1 MAGLTPMHNRRVLAA
16 GFSLIELLITVLVIV
31 LLTSVVSLN
40 VGDGG
45 RRAKQED
52 LARHFANVMAYAQAE
67 AEMSGVD
74 HGLYLQQG
82 GRGERRYEAHWLRRY
97 DQGWAEPRGSADAL
111 APITLDEGIELW
123 LSLADDPDVEILA
136 RDAELRPSPQIVF
149 FASGEVT
156 EGELDWV
163 LRNTGDVLVRIRW
176 NLFGET
182 ELLPEGREPDDR
194 QD

>member
-1 MAGLTPMHNRRVLAA
+1 MHNRRVLAA

-97 DQGWAEPRGSADAL
+97 DQG
-111 APITLDEGIELW
+111 
-123 LSLADDPDVEILA
+123 
-136 RDAELRPSPQIVF
+136 
-149 FASGEVT
+149 
-156 EGELDWV
+156 
-163 LRNTGDVLVRIRW
+163 
-176 NLFGET
+176 
-182 ELLPEGREPDDR
+182 
-194 QD
+194 

>member
-1 MAGLTPMHNRRVLAA
+1 MHNKRVLAG

-82 GRGERRYEAHWLRRY
+82 GGE
-97 DQGWAEPRGSADAL
+97 SDATKPTGCAVMIRAGL
-111 APITLDEGIELW
+111 NPGAVPMRWRPLLLMRI
-123 LSLADDPDVEILA
+123 LS
-136 RDAELRPSPQIVF
+136 
-149 FASGEVT
+149 SG
-156 EGELDWV
+156 
-163 LRNTGDVLVRIRW
+163 
-176 NLFGET
+176 
-182 ELLPEGREPDDR
+182 
-194 QD
+194 